1 MERIKW
7 FDWANVLAMLCVVWF
22 HIPSVLEMPVR
33 YTEYIAV
40 NVSFF
45 LLAGYSFTLAGT
57 ERRAFGALLRHQ
69 GLRLVRPT
77 LVFYCIFYL
86 LWLVV
91 GKRLAGDAAEWYA
104 PVIELLTGNFSLV
117 LATYWFVVCLMG
129 LQILYYMLYR
139 LIKPPHVL
147 AFICGL
153 LPAATLLVGDISY
166 FRLTNVLLFLPFF
179 ALGSLSSTTVSPS
192 VRWRNS
198 ICVVLGLLLYFVL
211 TRLFAITP
219 LYSPTDAL
227 WGVGLCGVV
236 CALSRGL
243 VGWSSGER
251 WMHTLRYGALILL
264 ATQNYIIGV
273 TKVLLDKIT
282 QEPDFLAHHFA
293 LKPVV
298 LLLVYLLT
306 LPVIHLV
313 RHHCPQILGRSGAA
327 KR

>member
-22 HIPSVLEMPVR
+22 HIPSALEMPIR

-57 ERRAFGALLRHQ
+57 ERRTFGALLRHQ
-69 GLRLVRPT
+69 GSRLVRPT

-91 GKRLAGDAAEWYA
+91 GKRLAGDAAEWYD
-104 PVIELLTGNFSLV
+104 PIIELLTGNFSLV

-139 LIKPPHVL
+139 LIKPPHVR

-153 LPAATLLVGDISY
+153 LPAVTLLVGDIAY
-166 FRLTNVLLFLPFF
+166 FRLSCVLLFLPFF
-179 ALGSLSSTTVSPS
+179 ALGSLCSSAMSPAA
-192 VRWRNS
+192 RWR
-198 ICVVLGLLLYFVL
+198 CGALVVLGLLLYFVL
-211 TRLFAITP
+211 ARLFAATP
-219 LYSPTDAL
+219 TYSPTDAL

-236 CALSRGL
+236 CALSQSL
-243 VGWSSGER
+243 AGWSSGER
-251 WMHTLRYGALILL
+251 WMHTLRYGALVLL

-282 QEPDFLAHHFA
+282 QEPDFLANHFA

-306 LPVIHLV
+306 LPVIHIV
-313 RHHCPQILGRSGAA
+313 RCYCPQVLGRGRAA